1 MNHILLI
8 TEKESDFSDLLQKI
22 CTNVTVMSSD
32 VRSFDPDAYDALCIL
47 GGNTDGGLILN
58 ASLRICVE
66 KFRELGKPLFCEFV
80 LSISSAYGE
89 DRIHAT
95 HHRLVFSDKAL
106 SIPGLS
112 AGDVLDGHENDCIKF
127 AFRSSEAYPILTY
140 HDYVC
145 AHSHI
150 DMSEEEYEKGVCAMW
165 QERNLIVCG
174 FRLCNFRRARLAP
187 RLKFE
192 SLVAFVIHF
201 LAGETVDVNF
211 AFPICNY
218 QHQTVSKAADV
229 KDAVNRGLEWIIN
242 AEMLNDDGRS
252 GCQEG
257 FSHCIS
263 AKNGI
268 QNRVSNGVRAD
279 CTGEIAGAFMLQGLL
294 LNDEKIRLQ
303 GEEMFKYIFD
313 NFQVKD
319 GEHKGMVR
327 WTESAWETC
336 YQDDVAR
343 AILGLLL
350 RQHFDGVVPHFEEI
364 CQALDFL
371 VNTTNPEGCRVI
383 RTDLSRLNQSMREK
397 IATHGSGLPSAHY
410 NAYYHAALLLAYRVG
425 EDRRYLEVA
434 ERGLGHLMSL
444 YPDTYREQ
452 SETEENC
459 RLVLPLAILYEI
471 TGKKEHYD
479 WLCRVMSFLDEHRH
493 ICGAVPEWDTG
504 YQANCSRNHTGE
516 CALLANN
523 GDPVVDLLYSNNWLP
538 LGYAYAY
545 FVTGEK
551 RFYQAWCDIS
561 SFLLSCQIH
570 SDDKLLDG
578 AWTRAFD
585 IENWESH
592 GVPHDV
598 GWAPCCIETGWTMGE
613 ILMGMQFME
622 QVEKLKSK

>member
-1 MNHILLI
+1 MNRVLLI
-8 TEKESDFSDLLQKI
+8 AEKESDFSDLLRKT
-22 CTNVTVMSSD
+22 CKYVTVLSPD
-32 VRSFDPDAYDALCIL
+32 ARSFDPNEYEALCIL
-47 GGNTDGGLILN
+47 GGNTDSGILLN

-80 LSISSAYGE
+80 CSISSAYSDGNL
-89 DRIHAT
+89 HTT
-95 HHRLVFSDKAL
+95 HHRLVFNEKAL
-106 SIPGLS
+106 AIPGLS
-112 AGDVLDGHENDCIKF
+112 TGDVLDGHENDCIKY
-127 AFRSSEAYPILTY
+127 AFRLSGLYPILTY

-145 AHSHI
+145 AHSRV
-150 DMSEEEYEKGVCAMW
+150 DMSDEEYEKGVCAMW
-165 QERNLIVCG
+165 REQNLIVCG

-187 RLKFE
+187 RRHFE
-192 SLVAFVIHF
+192 SLVAFLIRFLVGEQVIVDF
-201 LAGETVDVNF
+201 EAPVCEYEKKTVNK
-211 AFPICNY
+211 
-218 QHQTVSKAADV
+218 TSDV
-229 KDAVNRGLEWIIN
+229 KDAVKRGLEWIVN
-242 AEMLNDDGRS
+242 AKMLNENGRN
-252 GCQEG
+252 GVQEG
-257 FSHCIS
+257 FSHQIS
-263 AKNGI
+263 AKDGIQKRLNGI
-268 QNRVSNGVRAD
+268 RAD
-279 CTGEIAGAFMLQGLL
+279 CTGEIAGTFMLQGML
-294 LNDEKIRLQ
+294 LNDAKLRST
-303 GEEMFKYIFD
+303 GEEMFNYIFD
-313 NFQVKD
+313 CFQVKD
-319 GEHKGMVR
+319 GEHKGMLR
-327 WTESAWETC
+327 WCEMAWETC

-371 VNTTNPEGCRVI
+371 VDTTSPEGCRVM
-383 RTDLSRLNQSMREK
+383 RTDLSRLDRSMREK
-397 IATHGSGLPSAHY
+397 IATYGSGLPSAHY
-410 NAYYHAALLLAYRVG
+410 NAYYHAVLLLAYRAG
-425 EDRRYLEVA
+425 GDPRYLEVA

-444 YPDTYREQ
+444 YPNTYREQ

-459 RLVLPLAILYEI
+459 RLVFPLAVLYEI

-493 ICGAVPEWDTG
+493 ESGAVLEWDTG
-504 YQANCSRNHTGE
+504 YQASCSRNHTGE

-523 GDPVVDLLYSNNWLP
+523 GDPVVDLLYSNNWLT

-545 FVTGEK
+545 FVTGEE

-585 IENWESH
+585 VENWESH